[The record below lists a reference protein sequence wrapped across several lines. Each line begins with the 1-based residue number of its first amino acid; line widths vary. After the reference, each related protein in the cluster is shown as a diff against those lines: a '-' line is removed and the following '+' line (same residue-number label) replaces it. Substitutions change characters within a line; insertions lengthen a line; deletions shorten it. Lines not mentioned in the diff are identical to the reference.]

1 MNKKAKIVVLHMKEL
16 LYTGLFFLLGILFV
30 IIIILMFSG
39 KDSSLVSDTTY
50 TPGQYTTTLTLNGSV
65 MDVVVT
71 VDETAIT
78 SIELEHLEET
88 NILLCYFWMP
98 LLPPWNRQKIRASLP
113 KDARIL
119 IYTSILSNCS
129 SHKSATASEGMR
141 KSPLGETD
149 TLPTFGP
156 SGKQERL
163 NCCVKKRRQ

>member
-39 KDSSLVSDTTY
+39 KDSSLVSDTLY

-71 VDETAIT
+71 VDETNIT

-88 NILLCYFWMP
+88 LSVMYPLMEPTLDELSAQIIETQSLENIAYEDD
-98 LLPPWNRQKIRASLP
+98 NQ
-113 KDARIL
+113 
-119 IYTSILSNCS
+119 YTSMLLLDAIAS
-129 SHKSATASEGMR
+129 SLEQAKN
-141 KSPLGETD
+141 
-149 TLPTFGP
+149 P
-156 SGKQERL
+156 SITP
-163 NCCVKKRRQ
+163 